1 MTARL
6 LLCTLLIFQSSFR
19 INSEEDIRVGAIF
32 RLRKGVPHTTT
43 PEELAFR
50 IAIDQVNSNPSLL
63 PSRKLKG
70 YVERAEPEEDYDNIF
85 MVNKLLRQGIS
96 VLIGPMDSST
106 IPAIG
111 PMLSIAQVP
120 QILPLTSMDTSALD
134 QNDYG
139 YLLRMAPTEKLKAKV
154 IVDIIQHFKWKRI
167 AILGLRGDGCK
178 EYSQGKNA
186 LRVLAREKEWDV
198 VVDRLFPPDNKMPRM
213 ISPRQ
218 ELNSLKHANVRIV
231 VVFCPAWAVKH
242 LLRYAM
248 RFELIDEWAWIFSD
262 LGQSDEDLVGRYQ
275 PVPSYMRGL
284 MGLRTSVGK
293 GRAASQARDAFEQG
307 MSLRNKTATISA
319 SAGHVYDSV
328 LVAAQGIA
336 KTLKQG
342 AQISNEAMSVG
353 FCSSN
358 SETIKKGGNTL
369 YRNMKKTMM
378 PGFMSELG
386 FEENGEARSASF
398 DILNLRKEGTV
409 KIGEWDTHS
418 QLDMDNNTSVQ
429 WMSNK
434 KKIPLDIPNYLKNK
448 TIDVVA
454 VLAPP
459 FVMKKTGSGSNGTQE
474 YEGLSIDMLEEM
486 KQSLGFSYK
495 LYLAP
500 DGQFGSRS
508 RTSNKWNGIMGEIID
523 DKAKLSIAPLTI
535 SSEGQTVVDFTHPYM
550 TFGVAFVM
558 RVKDVEENYFRF
570 LTPYHSNLW
579 LSICVMLFAM
589 GIVLWI
595 FSLLSPYGY
604 YGRYAQHPRKHKV
617 DREIK
622 QSKNTLSLVS
632 AIWSSFLCYLSQG
645 GEQPASLSGKIAVSV
660 FWFAIMIINATYT
673 ANLAAHLTVSRMQTP
688 IETVEDLAHQTTIE
702 YGTLMNS
709 QLQNFFMRT
718 DVPRFLVMGQF
729 MEQRKTWMP
738 DIQTAI
744 DRVMNSNFAFIS
756 DRPILEYIARQPE
769 YCGKLKVIGGQR
781 ESLFACKRKRKR
793 GKCHNF
799 LTFGSTYGYGFA
811 LPLNSPITN
820 LFNMEIF
827 RLQRDLIIDRL
838 KHKWTYKTKC
848 EMIDK
853 MKEMSGKDSGIAL
866 GWVFMIFEWVYAAIR
881 DTAYKKHRTMCEAVS
896 FRLGRVC
903 KDIWC
908 KEEKRRESS
917 DTEDEATTEIPRNS
931 HLSRWAVLRTKD
943 DLVPM
948 RTEANGSVYDVK
960 EISL

>member
-85 MVNKLLRQGIS
+85 MALSEQHIIIIIAKDEEVNKLLRQGIS

-262 LGQSDEDLVGRYQ
+262 LGQSD
-275 PVPSYMRGL
+275 
-284 MGLRTSVGK
+284 
-293 GRAASQARDAFEQG
+293 
-307 MSLRNKTATISA
+307 A

-398 DILNLRKEGTV
+398 DILNLRKEGTVKVYVSHFDILNLHKEGTVNVYVSYFDILNLHKEGTVKVYVSHFDILNLRKEGTVKVYVSQFDILNLHKEGTV

-604 YGRYAQHPRKHKV
+604 YGRYAQHPRKHK
-617 DREIK
+617 
-622 QSKNTLSLVS
+622 
-632 AIWSSFLCYLSQG
+632 
-645 GEQPASLSGKIAVSV
+645 
-660 FWFAIMIINATYT
+660 
-673 ANLAAHLTVSRMQTP
+673 
-688 IETVEDLAHQTTIE
+688 
-702 YGTLMNS
+702 
-709 QLQNFFMRT
+709 
-718 DVPRFLVMGQF
+718 F

-853 MKEMSGKDSGIAL
+853 MKEMSGKDSG
-866 GWVFMIFEWVYAAIR
+866 GWVGAGLFLLRWMGWGSVVLTQVDAVGQ
-881 DTAYKKHRTMCEAVS
+881 HRTMCEAVS